1 MTMKTPWWRSDSPA
15 PVYPQDEAWAGS
27 GSVSVES
34 EGPGGPL
41 VSGLAY
47 VPPSTRDVDGCT
59 DVTDPCCTGGG
70 SGPPPWI
77 RSFTG
82 YVFAVKLS
90 ISYRGLG
97 WNVRMFEAVVVPCAG
112 GRVFVPDW

>member
-41 VSGLAY
+41 VSGLAC
-47 VPPSTRDVDGCT
+47 VPPSTCDVDGCT

-70 SGPPPWI
+70 VWTPTLDTFVNRIRFCSETVNKLPW
-77 RSFTG
+77 
-82 YVFAVKLS
+82 A
-90 ISYRGLG
+90 GLECQD
-97 WNVRMFEAVVVPCAG
+97 V
-112 GRVFVPDW
+112 